1 MHLGTGGGFKFL
13 NSKRFKVH
21 EDKKWRTSDKKI
33 PTTVAAEH
41 TQHNHNAASYILECK
56 VKVKVKCNLVQALR
70 LCTGRTAHRGSRGI
84 ALQFLDHGTR
94 RGWGVSVTPQPL
106 FTPGK
111 DPVPNVQETGWA
123 PGQSGQVRK
132 ISPPRG
138 LDPRTI
144 QPAASRYTDYA
155 TWPTFWSVTLLYWV
169 SSYWCLKGCNALML
183 RVKAVHRA

>member
-13 NSKRFKVH
+13 NSKQFKVH
-21 EDKKWRTSDKKI
+21 EGKKWRTSDKKI

-94 RGWGVSVTPQPL
+94 RGWGVSVMPRHSLLLGKTRYPMYRRLGGLQDSPDRCGKSHPHEDLIPGPSSPQPVAIPTML
-106 FTPGK
+106 LGPH
-111 DPVPNVQETGWA
+111 
-123 PGQSGQVRK
+123 SGVWHCS
-132 ISPPRG
+132 IG
-138 LDPRTI
+138 
-144 QPAASRYTDYA
+144 
-155 TWPTFWSVTLLYWV
+155 
-169 SSYWCLKGCNALML
+169 
-183 RVKAVHRA
+183 